1 MLVAALTGDYVL
13 EQTSKW
19 NALGMRGTCT
29 DGFVVRV
36 AADAQQILPVP
47 YADIAETMLA
57 ASHLLWCSVWLG
69 VATDAVH
76 RARASLR
83 GDFRR
88 KQGEVTGGS
97 ARLTNAFSKLLT
109 VHTALSSALQSH
121 ERQAAAGGPLNAA
134 AMASLNMLKVITSE
148 TAVHAAMEALAI
160 CGIAGYRNGGE
171 YSLGR
176 HLRDLLSAPL
186 MIGNDRI
193 RENTANLLLMQ
204 MPRIGQ
210 FEL

>member
-1 MLVAALTGDYVL
+1 M
-13 EQTSKW
+13 
-19 NALGMRGTCT
+19 
-29 DGFVVRV
+29 
-36 AADAQQILPVP
+36 
-47 YADIAETMLA
+47 
-57 ASHLLWCSVWLG
+57 WLG